1 MDIRS
6 AEKMLRESGKAQ
18 ELMYAV
24 TAEEG
29 RRLESLIDKDAVRAA
44 VAEGDPAKL
53 AETLRAVLNTGEGR
67 ALAEKISGI
76 MKK

>member
-1 MDIRS
+1 MDIRA

-18 ELMYAV
+18 ELMNAV

-53 AETLRAVLNTGEGR
+53 TETLRAVLNTGEGR

>member
-1 MDIRS
+1 MDIRA

-18 ELMYAV
+18 ELMNAV

-67 ALAEKISGI
+67 ALAEKISEI

>member
-1 MDIRS
+1 MDIRA

-18 ELMYAV
+18 ELMNAV

-67 ALAEKISGI
+67 VLAEKISGI

>member
-18 ELMYAV
+18 ELMNAV

-53 AETLRAVLNTGEGR
+53 AETLRAVLSTGEGR

>member
-1 MDIRS
+1 MDIRA

-18 ELMYAV
+18 ELMNAV

-44 VAEGDPAKL
+44 VAEGDPTKL

>member
-18 ELMYAV
+18 ELMNAV

-53 AETLRAVLNTGEGR
+53 AETLRAVLNTGEGL